1 MSRETME
8 YDVVVVGGGPAG
20 LSAAIRLRQLAAA
33 TDRDIS
39 VCLLEK
45 GSEVGAHTLSGAV
58 IETRALDELLPE
70 WGEMGAP
77 VTTAVTADEF
87 HFLAGPRSSIRVPRI
102 FVPATMHNRDHYVV
116 SLGNVCRWLGEQ
128 AEGLGVDIFPG
139 FAASQLLL
147 DDDGTVRGVTTGEMG
162 LDAAGN
168 PKESYEAG
176 IDLLARHTVFAE
188 GSRGHLGRQ
197 LIERFKLDEG
207 TDPQHYALG
216 LKELWEIP
224 PSQHEVGK
232 VVHGAGWPLT
242 KGASGGFFLYHAEDS
257 KVVVGLIV
265 DLNYTNPYL
274 SPYGEFQRLKLHP
287 LIRRVLEGGSRIA
300 YGARSITKG
309 GENSLPRQ
317 TVRGGMIVGCNAG
330 TLNFAK
336 IKGTH
341 TAMMS
346 GMIAAETIFEAFES
360 GADEGVELTD
370 LPRWLRRSWL
380 RDELHSA
387 RNFGPALHKF
397 GVLGGAFFNFMEQ
410 SVFRGRTPFTL
421 HDQREDNETLLPA
434 AQSEPIEYPRPDG
447 VVTFDQLSSV
457 YLSNTNHPDDQPCHL
472 TLKQEATPIE
482 RNYVDFAGPESR
494 YCPASVYEF
503 VTAGETVR
511 LQINAQNCVHCKTC
525 DIKDPDQ
532 NIVWVPPEGA
542 GGPNYQGM

>member
-1 MSRETME
+1 ME

-70 WGEMGAP
+70 WREMGAP

-176 IDLLARHTVFAE
+176 IDLFARHTVFAE

-197 LIERFKLDEG
+197 LIERFKLDGG

-232 VVHGAGWPLT
+232 VVHGAGWP
-242 KGASGGFFLYHAEDS
+242 
-257 KVVVGLIV
+257 
-265 DLNYTNPYL
+265 
-274 SPYGEFQRLKLHP
+274 
-287 LIRRVLEGGSRIA
+287 
-300 YGARSITKG
+300 
-309 GENSLPRQ
+309 
-317 TVRGGMIVGCNAG
+317 
-330 TLNFAK
+330 
-336 IKGTH
+336 
-341 TAMMS
+341 
-346 GMIAAETIFEAFES
+346 
-360 GADEGVELTD
+360 
-370 LPRWLRRSWL
+370 
-380 RDELHSA
+380 
-387 RNFGPALHKF
+387 
-397 GVLGGAFFNFMEQ
+397 FN
-410 SVFRGRTPFTL
+410 
-421 HDQREDNETLLPA
+421 
-434 AQSEPIEYPRPDG
+434 
-447 VVTFDQLSSV
+447 
-457 YLSNTNHPDDQPCHL
+457 
-472 TLKQEATPIE
+472 
-482 RNYVDFAGPESR
+482 
-494 YCPASVYEF
+494 
-503 VTAGETVR
+503 
-511 LQINAQNCVHCKTC
+511 
-525 DIKDPDQ
+525 
-532 NIVWVPPEGA
+532 
-542 GGPNYQGM
+542 

>member
-1 MSRETME
+1 MSRESME

-33 TDRDIS
+33 NDRDVS

-45 GSEVGAHTLSGAV
+45 GSEIGAHTLSGAV

-70 WGEMGAP
+70 WREMGAP
-77 VTTAVTADEF
+77 VTTAVAADEF
-87 HFLAGPRSSIRVPRI
+87 HFLTGPRSSIRVPRI
-102 FVPATMHNRDHYVV
+102 FVPASMHNRGNYVV

-168 PKESYEAG
+168 PKDSHEAG
-176 IDLLARHTVFAE
+176 IDLLARQTVFAE

-197 LIERFKLDEG
+197 LIERFELDG
-207 TDPQHYALG
+207 DSDPQHYALG
-216 LKELWEIP
+216 LKELWEVS
-224 PSQHEVGK
+224 PSQHEAGK

-242 KGASGGFFLYHAEDS
+242 KEASGGFFLYHAEDS
-257 KVVVGLIV
+257 QVVVGLIV

-287 LIRRVLEGGSRIA
+287 LIRTVLEDGSRIA

-317 TVRGGMIVGCNAG
+317 TVRGGVIVGCNAG

-346 GMIAAETIFEAFES
+346 GMVAAETIFEAFET
-360 GADEGVELTD
+360 GIEEGIELTD
-370 LPRWLRRSWL
+370 LPPRLRRSWL
-380 RDELHSA
+380 RDELHAA

-397 GVLGGAFFNFMEQ
+397 GMVGGAVFNFVEQ
-410 SVFRGRTPFTL
+410 SVLRGRTPLTL
-421 HDQREDNETLLPA
+421 HDRREDHGTLLPA
-434 AQSEPIEYPRPDG
+434 AQAEPIEYPSPDG
-447 VVTFDQLSSV
+447 VVTFDRLSSV
-457 YLSNTNHPDDQPCHL
+457 YVSNTNHLDDQPCHL
-472 TLKQEATPIE
+472 TLKQEAIPVE
-482 RNYVDFAGPESR
+482 RNYADFAGPESR
-494 YCPASVYEF
+494 YCPAGVYEF
-503 VTAGETVR
+503 VAAGDTVR

-525 DIKDPDQ
+525 DIKDPEQ
-532 NIVWVPPEGA
+532 NIVWVPPEGG
-542 GGPNYQGM
+542 GGPNYQSM

>member
-33 TDRDIS
+33 ADRDIS

-70 WGEMGAP
+70 WREVGAP

-197 LIERFKLDEG
+197 LIERFKLDGG

-242 KGASGGFFLYHAEDS
+242 KGASGGFFLYHAEDF

-317 TVRGGMIVGCNAG
+317 TVRGGVIVGCNAG

-360 GADEGVELTD
+360 DADEGVELTG
-370 LPRWLRRSWL
+370 LPRRLRRSWL

-387 RNFGPALHKF
+387 RNFGPALH
-397 GVLGGAFFNFMEQ
+397 
-410 SVFRGRTPFTL
+410 
-421 HDQREDNETLLPA
+421 
-434 AQSEPIEYPRPDG
+434 
-447 VVTFDQLSSV
+447 
-457 YLSNTNHPDDQPCHL
+457 
-472 TLKQEATPIE
+472 
-482 RNYVDFAGPESR
+482 
-494 YCPASVYEF
+494 
-503 VTAGETVR
+503 
-511 LQINAQNCVHCKTC
+511 
-525 DIKDPDQ
+525 
-532 NIVWVPPEGA
+532 
-542 GGPNYQGM
+542 